1 MNIDD
6 MNPEELEQLYL
17 DLIDPARLI
26 TFFEDDEEFIEW
38 VQMGEDQD
46 LVWTLRAFEK
56 EELYHHCG
64 LIKNEIEHRK
74 V

>member
-56 EELYHHCG
+56 AELYHHCG